1 MGIWKKIAESIKD
14 AGDDWEEV
22 QDLLEEGDNC
32 LARGGR

>member
-22 QDLLEEGDNC
+22 QDLLDGGDIVK
-32 LARGGR
+32 L